1 MNLLKKISQSELELT
16 RKCKYFFLAL
26 IFLLLGMI
34 TPSLQAST
42 TYTTSILDS
51 KNNESVFLEPIK
63 SNNISAVRSLINS
76 GCDVNESNKCGY
88 TPLMAATYNGNIEI
102 VKLLISAGA
111 ELEAYDNQGNT
122 PFMYAFYG
130 AEEKKSIVEFFL
142 SLNVN
147 TEIMN
152 SQELTPLILATL
164 NNHCKSMKLLIDSGA
179 NIEAKG
185 KSGRTP
191 LMHAADNQNIEPA
204 KLLIQY
210 GANLE
215 IRDNWSFTTLMLA
228 ALRNDGS
235 TIRVLLKAGADVNAR
250 TTKSIPIGLKK
261 DWRDFFPQTVYIPS
275 GSTALDIAKQFEK
288 RFAENI
294 LTKETEKKER

>member
-1 MNLLKKISQSELELT
+1 MNLLKTISQERLKLT
-16 RKCKYFFLAL
+16 RKCKCFFLVL
-26 IFLLLGMI
+26 TFLLQGTI
-34 TPSLQAST
+34 ASSLHAST
-42 TYTTSILDS
+42 IYSTSILDN
-51 KNNESVFLEPIK
+51 KDNESVFLEAIK
-63 SNNISAVRSLINS
+63 NNLDAVRSLINS
-76 GCDVNESNKCGY
+76 GHDVNESNKYGY
-88 TPLMAATYNGNIEI
+88 TPLMGAVYKGNIEI
-102 VKLLISAGA
+102 VKLFISAGA

-130 AEEKKSIVEFFL
+130 SEEKKSIVEFLL

-152 SQELTPLILATL
+152 SQEQTPLILATL
-164 NNHCKSMKLLIDSGA
+164 NNHCKSMELLIEFGV

-185 KSGRTP
+185 KSGSTP
-191 LMHAADNQNIEPA
+191 LMHAANNQNIESA
-204 KLLIQY
+204 KLLIKY

-215 IRDNWSFTTLMLA
+215 ARDDWSFTSLMLA

-235 TIRVLLKAGADVNAR
+235 MIRVLLNAGADVNAR
-250 TTKSIPIGLKK
+250 TTKSIPISLKK
-261 DWRDFFPQTVYIPS
+261 DWRDFFPQKVYIPI

-294 LTKETEKKER
+294 LINEGHAQ